1 MKILKSDLSPAN
13 MISKYP
19 MSIFWIFFGIS
30 SIFGSCTQDYTVRTE
45 ILKWKDGKKAAVSL
59 TYDDGTLN
67 QFRVA
72 LPIMEEFDMRGTFY
86 INTGEIPGQK
96 NEAKYLGRDPKI
108 VIDATASIPT
118 NLENYFER
126 AGLIRFLDIPGAV
139 SFHDR
144 SGATYEQGRVEEAY
158 RVLDEGYELAR
169 KLKTINLIPPQ
180 IIDGPMIGW
189 DELRTYA
196 ARGHEFGVHTISHP
210 RLAVLDEENLL
221 FELEKCAEDIER
233 ELGKAHLF
241 SAECPFGTE
250 NERVMEY
257 ALDLFPATRNRMPE
271 PYLEEINRS
280 GTFDVKKDYQ
290 KEYVQFQRGPLSR
303 TDQDL
308 MKSWIDDIITRNDVW
323 LVLVFHGIEGIG
335 WEAISEDRIRD
346 YFTYIASKS
355 EDVWVAPF
363 REVTKYMR
371 QRMASEVM
379 LQVASNE
386 IKIELKSDLDP
397 YWYDQ
402 PLTLKTY
409 FDMAWEKVKLVQ
421 GNEEK
426 ELEVQQDEGG
436 QYVQYDYQPSK
447 GSLILKSI

>member
-1 MKILKSDLSPAN
+1 

-19 MSIFWIFFGIS
+19 LSMFSLAIGILS
-30 SIFGSCTQDYTVRTE
+30 VFGSCTQNYTVSTE
-45 ILKWKDGKKAAVSL
+45 ILKWKDGKRAAISL

-72 LPIMEEFDMRGTFY
+72 LPIMEELDMRGTFY

-108 VIDATASIPT
+108 VIEETASIPT
-118 NLENYFER
+118 NQENYFER
-126 AGLIRFLDIPGAV
+126 AGLIRFLEIPGAV

-144 SGATYEQGRVEEAY
+144 SGATYEQGRIEEAY
-158 RVLDEGYELAR
+158 KIMDEGYVLAR
-169 KLKTINLIPPQ
+169 KLKTIYLIPPQ
-180 IIDGPMIGW
+180 IIDGPMIDW

-196 ARGHEFGVHTISHP
+196 ASGHEFGVHTISHP

-271 PYLEEINRS
+271 TYLEEINRS
-280 GTFDVKKDYQ
+280 GTFDVKNDYQ
-290 KEYVQFQRGPLSR
+290 KEYVQFQRGPLSK
-303 TDQDL
+303 TNQDL

-379 LQVASNE
+379 VQVGSKE
-386 IKIELKSDLDP
+386 IKIELKSDLDA

-409 FDMAWEKVKLVQ
+409 FDMGWEKVKLVQ
-421 GNEEK
+421 GVEEI
-426 ELEVQQDEGG
+426 ELKIQQDEGG
-436 QYVQYDYQPSK
+436 QFVQYDYQPSK

>member
-1 MKILKSDLSPAN
+1 

-19 MSIFWIFFGIS
+19 MSIFWIFIGIS

-96 NEAKYLGRDPKI
+96 NEAKYLGRYPKI
-108 VIDATASIPT
+108 VIDETASIPT

-363 REVTKYMR
+363 REVTKYIR

>member
-1 MKILKSDLSPAN
+1 MK
-13 MISKYP
+13 SKFP
-19 MSIFWIFFGIS
+19 LRAFWIVIGVLS
-30 SIFGSCTQDYTVRTE
+30 VFGSCTQDYTVRTE

-67 QFRVA
+67 QFRIA

-96 NEAKYLGRDPKI
+96 HEAKYFGRDPKI
-108 VIDATASIPT
+108 MIDETASIPT
-118 NLENYFER
+118 NQENYFER
-126 AGLIRFLDIPGAV
+126 AGLIRFLEIPGAV

-144 SGATYEQGRVEEAY
+144 SGATYEQGRIEEAY
-158 RVLDEGYELAR
+158 RILDEGYVLAR

-180 IIDGPMIGW
+180 IIDGPMIDW

-271 PYLEEINRS
+271 SYLEEINRS
-280 GTFDVKKDYQ
+280 GTFDVNKDYQ

-308 MKSWIDDIITRNDVW
+308 MKSWIDDIITRNDIW

-386 IKIELKSDLDP
+386 IKIELKTDLDP

-409 FDMAWEKVKLVQ
+409 FNMGWEKVRLVQ

-436 QYVQYDYQPSK
+436 QYVQYDYLPSK